1 MDFKTQE
8 FNFILTP
15 REHINFINKHK
26 YKPMIQQKKY
36 FKNLEFNDKYIFSYN
51 TNVATIDHDKRQVII
66 KHWYSVT
73 TSKHINYI
81 ANLLNYQ
88 TIKLY

>member
-1 MDFKTQE
+1 
-8 FNFILTP
+8 
-15 REHINFINKHK
+15 
-26 YKPMIQQKKY
+26 MIQQKKY
-36 FKNLEFNDKYIFSYN
+36 FQNLFTDDKNIYSYR
-51 TNVATIDHDKRQVII
+51 TNVATIDHDQKQVII
-66 KHWYSVT
+66 KSWYSVT

>member
-1 MDFKTQE
+1 
-8 FNFILTP
+8 
-15 REHINFINKHK
+15 
-26 YKPMIQQKKY
+26 MIQQKRY
-36 FKNLEFNDKYIFSYN
+36 FQNLRTDNKNIYSYE
-51 TNVATIDHDKRQVII
+51 TNVAAIDHDQKQVII
-66 KHWYSVT
+66 KNWYSVT

>member
-1 MDFKTQE
+1 
-8 FNFILTP
+8 
-15 REHINFINKHK
+15 
-26 YKPMIQQKKY
+26 MIQQKRY
-36 FKNLEFNDKYIFSYN
+36 FQNLFTDNKNIYSYR
-51 TNVATIDHDKRQVII
+51 TNVATIDHNKRQVII
-66 KHWYSVT
+66 QNWYSVT

>member
-1 MDFKTQE
+1 
-8 FNFILTP
+8 
-15 REHINFINKHK
+15 
-26 YKPMIQQKKY
+26 MIQQKRY
-36 FKNLEFNDKYIFSYN
+36 FQNLRTDNNNIFSYN
-51 TNVATIDHDKRQVII
+51 TNVATIDHDKRHVII
-66 KHWYSVT
+66 KNWYSVT

>member
-1 MDFKTQE
+1 
-8 FNFILTP
+8 
-15 REHINFINKHK
+15 
-26 YKPMIQQKKY
+26 MIQQKRY
-36 FKNLEFNDKYIFSYN
+36 FQNLRTDNKFIYSYD
-51 TNVATIDHDKRQVII
+51 TNVATIDHNKKEVII
-66 KHWYSVT
+66 QNWYSVT

>member
-1 MDFKTQE
+1 MQFKKQE

-15 REHINFINKHK
+15 REYIKKINKHK
-26 YKPMIQQKKY
+26 YKTMIQQKKY
-36 FKNLEFNDKYIFSYN
+36 FKNLEFNDRFIFSYN
-51 TNVATIDHDKRQVII
+51 TNVATIDHNKKEVII

-81 ANLLNYQ
+81 ASLLNYK

>member
-1 MDFKTQE
+1 
-8 FNFILTP
+8 
-15 REHINFINKHK
+15 
-26 YKPMIQQKKY
+26 MIQQKKY
-36 FKNLEFNDKYIFSYN
+36 FQNLRTDNNNIYSYN

-66 KHWYSVT
+66 NHWYSVT

>member
-1 MDFKTQE
+1 
-8 FNFILTP
+8 
-15 REHINFINKHK
+15 
-26 YKPMIQQKKY
+26 MIQQKRY
-36 FKNLEFNDKYIFSYN
+36 FQNLRTDNNNIFSYD
-51 TNVATIDHDKRQVII
+51 TNVATIDHDQKQVII

-73 TSKHINYI
+73 TTKHINYI

>member
-1 MDFKTQE
+1 
-8 FNFILTP
+8 
-15 REHINFINKHK
+15 
-26 YKPMIQQKKY
+26 MIQQKKY
-36 FKNLEFNDKYIFSYN
+36 FQNLRTDSKNIYSYE
-51 TNVATIDHDKRQVII
+51 TNVATIDHNKKEVII

-81 ANLLNYQ
+81 ANLLNYK

>member
-1 MDFKTQE
+1 
-8 FNFILTP
+8 
-15 REHINFINKHK
+15 
-26 YKPMIQQKKY
+26 MIQQKKY
-36 FKNLEFNDKYIFSYN
+36 FQNLFADNKYIYSYD

-66 KHWYSVT
+66 ENWYSVT

>member
-1 MDFKTQE
+1 
-8 FNFILTP
+8 
-15 REHINFINKHK
+15 
-26 YKPMIQQKKY
+26 MIQQKKY
-36 FKNLEFNDKYIFSYN
+36 FQNLFTDDKNIYSYR
-51 TNVATIDHDKRQVII
+51 TKVATIDHDQKQVII
-66 KHWYSVT
+66 KSWYSVT

>member
-1 MDFKTQE
+1 
-8 FNFILTP
+8 
-15 REHINFINKHK
+15 
-26 YKPMIQQKKY
+26 MIQQKRY
-36 FKNLEFNDKYIFSYN
+36 FQNLRTDNKYIYSYD
-51 TNVATIDHDKRQVII
+51 TNVATIDHNKGQVII
-66 KHWYSVT
+66 ENWYSVT